1 MPVITVNKDTATY
14 YHKNGHV
21 TPVTVLNAIAEHQL
35 LTDAKEKKN
44 RLQRERVKQSIL
56 LANPSQR

>member
-21 TPVTVLNAIAEHQL
+21 TPVTVLNAIAEHQP

-44 RLQRERVKQSIL
+44 RLQRES
-56 LANPSQR
+56 